1 MADDKLAEE
10 LGIVPMPQTINVP
23 AKRHD
28 VDSDEQFSEVQANI
42 RNAADV
48 GEIALQELAQIASSS
63 QHPRAY
69 EVRNAADVGEIA
81 LQELA
86 QIASSSQHPR
96 AYEVVSTLMGQIVNA
111 NKQLLEIE
119 KLKLEIE
126 KEKNGGQVEE
136 AKVVNN
142 NLFVGSTAELLEQL
156 KSKKE

>member
-1 MADDKLAEE
+1 MQIRVPKMNNDPISKALD
-10 LGIVPMPQTINVP
+10 VTPMPQTINVP
-23 AKRHD
+23 AKTKKI
-28 VDSDEQFSEVQANI
+28 DSDEQFAEVQSNI
-42 RNAADV
+42 
-48 GEIALQELAQIASSS
+48 
-63 QHPRAY
+63 
-69 EVRNAADVGEIA
+69 RNAADVGEIA

-156 KSKKE
+156 KGKKEFK

>member
-1 MADDKLAEE
+1 MNNDPISKALD
-10 LGIVPMPQTINVP
+10 VTPMTQTINVP
-23 AKRHD
+23 AKTKKI
-28 VDSDEQFSEVQANI
+28 DSDEQFAEVQSNI
-42 RNAADV
+42 
-48 GEIALQELAQIASSS
+48 
-63 QHPRAY
+63 
-69 EVRNAADVGEIA
+69 RNAADVGEIA

-156 KSKKE
+156 KGKKNEII

>member
-1 MADDKLAEE
+1 MSDDKLAEE

-23 AKRHD
+23 AKRRD

-48 GEIALQELAQIASSS
+48 GEMALQELAQIASAS
-63 QHPRAY
+63 QHPRAF
-69 EVRNAADVGEIA
+69 
-81 LQELA
+81 
-86 QIASSSQHPR
+86 
-96 AYEVVSTLMGQIVNA
+96 EVVSTMIGQIVSA

-126 KEKNGGQVEE
+126 KEKNGGQVEDP
-136 AKVVNN
+136 KVVNN

-156 KSKKE
+156 KGKKE

>member
-42 RNAADV
+42 RSAADV
-48 GEIALQELAQIASSS
+48 GEMALQELAQIASVS
-63 QHPRAY
+63 QHPRAF
-69 EVRNAADVGEIA
+69 
-81 LQELA
+81 
-86 QIASSSQHPR
+86 
-96 AYEVVSTLMGQIVNA
+96 EVVSTMIGQIVNA

-126 KEKNGGQVEE
+126 KEKNGGQVEDP
-136 AKVVNN
+136 KVVNN

-156 KSKKE
+156 KGKKE

>member
-42 RNAADV
+42 RSAADV
-48 GEIALQELAQIASSS
+48 GEMALQELAQIASVS
-63 QHPRAY
+63 QHPRAF
-69 EVRNAADVGEIA
+69 
-81 LQELA
+81 
-86 QIASSSQHPR
+86 
-96 AYEVVSTLMGQIVNA
+96 EVVSTMIGQIVNA

-126 KEKNGGQVEE
+126 KEKNGGQVEDP
-136 AKVVNN
+136 KVVNN

-156 KSKKE
+156 KGKKK

>member
-1 MADDKLAEE
+1 MDLLKHGQIQQMQIRVPKMNNDPISKALD
-10 LGIVPMPQTINVP
+10 VTPMPQTINVP
-23 AKRHD
+23 AKTKKI
-28 VDSDEQFSEVQANI
+28 DSDEQFAEVQSNI
-42 RNAADV
+42 
-48 GEIALQELAQIASSS
+48 
-63 QHPRAY
+63 
-69 EVRNAADVGEIA
+69 RNAADVGEIA

-156 KSKKE
+156 KGKK

>member
-1 MADDKLAEE
+1 MNNDPISKALD
-10 LGIVPMPQTINVP
+10 VTPMTQTINVP
-23 AKRHD
+23 AKTKKI
-28 VDSDEQFSEVQANI
+28 DSDEQFAEVQSNI
-42 RNAADV
+42 
-48 GEIALQELAQIASSS
+48 
-63 QHPRAY
+63 
-69 EVRNAADVGEIA
+69 RNAADVGEIA

-156 KSKKE
+156 KGKKE

>member
-1 MADDKLAEE
+1 MQIRVPKMNNDPISKALD
-10 LGIVPMPQTINVP
+10 VTPMPQTINVP
-23 AKRHD
+23 AKTKKI
-28 VDSDEQFSEVQANI
+28 DSDEQFAEVQSNI
-42 RNAADV
+42 
-48 GEIALQELAQIASSS
+48 
-63 QHPRAY
+63 
-69 EVRNAADVGEIA
+69 RNAADVGEIA

-156 KSKKE
+156 KGKK

>member
-1 MADDKLAEE
+1 MNNDPISKALD
-10 LGIVPMPQTINVP
+10 VTPMTQTINVP
-23 AKRHD
+23 AKTKKI
-28 VDSDEQFSEVQANI
+28 DSDEQFAEVQSNI
-42 RNAADV
+42 
-48 GEIALQELAQIASSS
+48 
-63 QHPRAY
+63 
-69 EVRNAADVGEIA
+69 RNAADVGEIA

>member
-1 MADDKLAEE
+1 MDLLKH
-10 LGIVPMPQTINVP
+10 GQIQPMQIRAPKMNNDPISKALDVTPMTQTINVP
-23 AKRHD
+23 AKTKKI
-28 VDSDEQFSEVQANI
+28 DSDEQFAEVQSNI
-42 RNAADV
+42 
-48 GEIALQELAQIASSS
+48 
-63 QHPRAY
+63 
-69 EVRNAADVGEIA
+69 RNAADVGEIA

>member
-1 MADDKLAEE
+1 MAEDKLANA
-10 LGIVPMPQTINVP
+10 LDIAPMTQTINVP
-23 AKRHD
+23 AKTKKI
-28 VDSDEQFSEVQANI
+28 DSDEQFAEVQSNI
-42 RNAADV
+42 
-48 GEIALQELAQIASSS
+48 
-63 QHPRAY
+63 
-69 EVRNAADVGEIA
+69 RNAADVGEIA

>member
-1 MADDKLAEE
+1 MDLLKHGQIQQMQIRVPKMNNDPISKALD
-10 LGIVPMPQTINVP
+10 VTPMPQTINVP
-23 AKRHD
+23 AKTKKI
-28 VDSDEQFSEVQANI
+28 DSDEQFAEVQSNI

-69 EVRNAADVGEIA
+69 EVI
-81 LQELA
+81 
-86 QIASSSQHPR
+86 
-96 AYEVVSTLMGQIVNA
+96 STLMGQIVNA

-156 KSKKE
+156 KGKKEFK

>member
-42 RNAADV
+42 RSAADV
-48 GEIALQELAQIASSS
+48 GEMALQELAQIASAS
-63 QHPRAY
+63 QHPRAF
-69 EVRNAADVGEIA
+69 
-81 LQELA
+81 
-86 QIASSSQHPR
+86 
-96 AYEVVSTLMGQIVNA
+96 EVVSTMIGQIVNA

-126 KEKNGGQVEE
+126 KEKNGGQVEDP
-136 AKVVNN
+136 KVVNN
-142 NLFVGSTAELLEQL
+142 NLFVGSTTELLEQL
-156 KSKKE
+156 KGKKE

>member
-1 MADDKLAEE
+1 MDLLKHGQIQQMQIRVPKMNNDPISKALD
-10 LGIVPMPQTINVP
+10 VTPMPQTINVP
-23 AKRHD
+23 AKTKKI
-28 VDSDEQFSEVQANI
+28 DSDEQFAEVQSNI

-69 EVRNAADVGEIA
+69 EVI
-81 LQELA
+81 
-86 QIASSSQHPR
+86 
-96 AYEVVSTLMGQIVNA
+96 STLMGQIVNA

-156 KSKKE
+156 KGKK

>member
-1 MADDKLAEE
+1 MQIRVPKMNNDPISKALD
-10 LGIVPMPQTINVP
+10 VTPMPQTINVP
-23 AKRHD
+23 AKTKKI
-28 VDSDEQFSEVQANI
+28 DSDEQFAEVQSNI

-69 EVRNAADVGEIA
+69 EVI
-81 LQELA
+81 
-86 QIASSSQHPR
+86 
-96 AYEVVSTLMGQIVNA
+96 STLMGQIVNA

-156 KSKKE
+156 KGKK

>member
-1 MADDKLAEE
+1 MSDDKLAEE

-23 AKRHD
+23 AKRRD
-28 VDSDEQFSEVQANI
+28 VDSDEQFAEVQSNI
-42 RNAADV
+42 
-48 GEIALQELAQIASSS
+48 
-63 QHPRAY
+63 
-69 EVRNAADVGEIA
+69 RNAADVGEIA

-156 KSKKE
+156 KGKK

>member
-1 MADDKLAEE
+1 MNNDPISKALD
-10 LGIVPMPQTINVP
+10 VTPMPQTINVP
-23 AKRHD
+23 AKTKKI
-28 VDSDEQFSEVQANI
+28 DSDEQFAEVQSNI
-42 RNAADV
+42 
-48 GEIALQELAQIASSS
+48 
-63 QHPRAY
+63 
-69 EVRNAADVGEIA
+69 RNAADVGEIA

-156 KSKKE
+156 KEKKE

>member
-1 MADDKLAEE
+1 MSDDKLAEE

-42 RNAADV
+42 RSAADV
-48 GEIALQELAQIASSS
+48 GEMALQELAQIASAS
-63 QHPRAY
+63 QHPRAF
-69 EVRNAADVGEIA
+69 
-81 LQELA
+81 
-86 QIASSSQHPR
+86 
-96 AYEVVSTLMGQIVNA
+96 EVVSTMIGQIVNA

-126 KEKNGGQVEE
+126 KEKNGGQVEDP
-136 AKVVNN
+136 KVVNN

-156 KSKKE
+156 KGKKE

>member
-42 RNAADV
+42 RSAADV
-48 GEIALQELAQIASSS
+48 GEMALQELAQIASAS
-63 QHPRAY
+63 QHPRA
-69 EVRNAADVGEIA
+69 
-81 LQELA
+81 L
-86 QIASSSQHPR
+86 
-96 AYEVVSTLMGQIVNA
+96 EVVSTMIGQIVNA

-126 KEKNGGQVEE
+126 KEKNGGQVEDP
-136 AKVVNN
+136 KVVNN

-156 KSKKE
+156 KGKKE

>member
-1 MADDKLAEE
+1 
-10 LGIVPMPQTINVP
+10 MPQTINVP

-28 VDSDEQFSEVQANI
+28 VDSDEQFAEVQSNI
-42 RNAADV
+42 
-48 GEIALQELAQIASSS
+48 
-63 QHPRAY
+63 
-69 EVRNAADVGEIA
+69 RNAADVGEIA

-126 KEKNGGQVEE
+126 KEKNSGQVEE

-156 KSKKE
+156 KSKKEFK

>member
-1 MADDKLAEE
+1 MDLLKHGQIQQMQIRAPKMNNDPISKALD
-10 LGIVPMPQTINVP
+10 VTPMTQTINVP
-23 AKRHD
+23 AKTKKI
-28 VDSDEQFSEVQANI
+28 DSDEQFAEVQSNI
-42 RNAADV
+42 
-48 GEIALQELAQIASSS
+48 
-63 QHPRAY
+63 
-69 EVRNAADVGEIA
+69 RNAADVGEIA

>member
-23 AKRHD
+23 AKTKKI
-28 VDSDEQFSEVQANI
+28 DSDEQFAEVQSNI
-42 RNAADV
+42 
-48 GEIALQELAQIASSS
+48 
-63 QHPRAY
+63 
-69 EVRNAADVGEIA
+69 RNAADVGEIA

>member
-42 RNAADV
+42 RSAADV
-48 GEIALQELAQIASSS
+48 GEMALQELAQIASAS
-63 QHPRAY
+63 QHPRAF
-69 EVRNAADVGEIA
+69 
-81 LQELA
+81 
-86 QIASSSQHPR
+86 
-96 AYEVVSTLMGQIVNA
+96 EVVSTMIGQIVNA

-126 KEKNGGQVEE
+126 KEKNGGQVEDP
-136 AKVVNN
+136 KVVNN

-156 KSKKE
+156 KGKKE

>member
-1 MADDKLAEE
+1 MNNDPISKALD
-10 LGIVPMPQTINVP
+10 VTPMTQTINVP
-23 AKRHD
+23 AKTKKI
-28 VDSDEQFSEVQANI
+28 DSDEQFAEVQSNI
-42 RNAADV
+42 
-48 GEIALQELAQIASSS
+48 
-63 QHPRAY
+63 
-69 EVRNAADVGEIA
+69 RNAADVGEIA

-126 KEKNGGQVEE
+126 KEKNGGNVEDP
-136 AKVVNN
+136 KVVNN

>member
-48 GEIALQELAQIASSS
+48 GEMALQELAQIASAS
-63 QHPRAY
+63 QHPRAF
-69 EVRNAADVGEIA
+69 
-81 LQELA
+81 
-86 QIASSSQHPR
+86 
-96 AYEVVSTLMGQIVNA
+96 EVVSTMIGQIVNA

-126 KEKNGGQVEE
+126 KEKNGGQVEDP
-136 AKVVNN
+136 KVVNN

-156 KSKKE
+156 KGKKE

>member
-1 MADDKLAEE
+1 MSDDKLANA
-10 LGIVPMPQTINVP
+10 LGITPMPPTITVP
-23 AKRHD
+23 AKRRD

-48 GEIALQELAQIASSS
+48 GEMALQELAQIASAS
-63 QHPRAY
+63 QHPRAF
-69 EVRNAADVGEIA
+69 
-81 LQELA
+81 
-86 QIASSSQHPR
+86 
-96 AYEVVSTLMGQIVNA
+96 EVVSTMIGQIVSA

-126 KEKNGGQVEE
+126 KEKNGGQPEE

-156 KSKKE
+156 KGKKE